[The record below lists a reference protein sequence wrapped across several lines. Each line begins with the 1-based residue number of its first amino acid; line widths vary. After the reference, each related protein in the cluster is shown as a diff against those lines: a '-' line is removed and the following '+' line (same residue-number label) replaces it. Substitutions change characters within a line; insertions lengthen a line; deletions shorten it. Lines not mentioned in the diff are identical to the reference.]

1 MNWEPIFEAKIRET
15 AALEAAHSSAV
26 VDPAHDHAHFLRV
39 VTTAKRL
46 AAIEGAN
53 LAIVTPAAWLH
64 DIVNVPKNDPR
75 RSIASKLSGEE
86 GVKFLRSVNY
96 PEELL
101 EPIRHAIEAH
111 SYSAK
116 IEAKTIEAAVV
127 QDADRLD
134 GLGAIGIARV
144 FSVGGLLGRRIYEPV
159 DPFGSGGRKLD
170 DLENTLDHFFVKLFK
185 TASTLRTPAGREEG
199 KRRVESM
206 RSYLRE
212 LGREIGHEF
221 SEPRE

>member
-1 MNWEPIFEAKIRET
+1 MEWEAVFERKVKEV
-15 AALEAAHSSAV
+15 AARDARLSGGR

-46 AAIEGAN
+46 AALEGAN
-53 LAIVTPAAWLH
+53 LQVVIPAGWLH
-64 DIVNVPKNDPR
+64 DLVNVPKDDPR

-86 GVKFLRSVNY
+86 AVQFLRSIKY
-96 PEELL
+96 PEEFL

-111 SYSAK
+111 SFSAK

-144 FSVGGLLGRRIYEPV
+144 FTVGGLLGRRIYEPT
-159 DPFGSGGRKLD
+159 DPFGEGGRKLN
-170 DLENTLDHFFVKLFK
+170 DLENTVDHFFVKLFK
-185 TASTLRTPAGREEG
+185 TAETLVTPSGREEG
-199 KRRVESM
+199 KRRVEFM
-206 RSYLRE
+206 RTYLRE
-212 LGREIGHEF
+212 LGYELGR
-221 SEPRE
+221 